1 MTSHSAQYSPFHIV
15 TDSTVTTQ
23 VAGDL
28 GWNTDEGPELPFLYE
43 QLNFKALAS
52 PELKSTPL
60 DSHLSVTLLPLVII

>member
-1 MTSHSAQYSPFHIV
+1 M
-15 TDSTVTTQ
+15 TDSTVTPE

-28 GWNTDEGPELPFLYE
+28 GWNTGEGPELPLLYE

-60 DSHLSVTLLPLVII
+60 DSHLSATLLPLVII